1 MLMKLSPGC
10 LPQELDNAAC
20 HDFIASAPLAAWMP
34 ALAQIQGEFD
44 LPDAP
49 WQKIPKGSNALFA
62 LGDSVI
68 IKLVPPNWRRQGDK
82 ELLVTPMLEDRLS
95 LTTPRLIGGGEI
107 DNWVFVISTRLSG
120 TPLADIWLALPRE
133 QKRSI
138 MVQTGEVLRE
148 FRAVPFAEDIA
159 IRVNWPS
166 YIDGLIS
173 SCVARHQRRNM
184 PADLVSQVLP
194 YIESAGDFT
203 APGEARFIHMDFH
216 PWNLMAKEVGGQW
229 RLDGL
234 LDFGDA
240 IVGHS
245 DRFELLTPMMFMAQG
260 DPVLAKTLL
269 QSYGMNEVDA
279 PTLQRQLTATMLIR
293 PDSDVT
299 FCMQQVPATAPRD
312 TWHQIAVQ
320 IFPM

>member
-1 MLMKLSPGC
+1 MKMSVEC
-10 LPQELDNAAC
+10 LPQGLDNSAC
-20 HDFIASAPLAAWMP
+20 NDFIASAPLAAWMP
-34 ALAQIQGEFD
+34 ALARLQREFD
-44 LPDAP
+44 LPDGQ
-49 WQKIPKGSNALFA
+49 WGKIPKGSNALFA
-62 LGDSVI
+62 LGDDI
-68 IKLVPPNWRRQGDK
+68 IVKLVPPNWRRQGDK

-95 LTTPRLIGGGEI
+95 LKTPKLIGGGEI

-120 TPLADIWLALPRE
+120 TPLADIWPTLPRE

-148 FRAVPFAEDIA
+148 LRAVPFAEDIA
-159 IRVNWPS
+159 IRVNWPA

-173 SCVARHQRRNM
+173 ACVARHQRRNM

-269 QSYGMNEVDA
+269 QSYGMNEIDV
-279 PTLQRQLTATMLIR
+279 PTLRCQLVATMLIR
-293 PDSDVT
+293 PDSDVA
-299 FCMQQVPATAPRD
+299 FCMQQVPVAAPRD
-312 TWHQIAVQ
+312 NWQQIAAQ
-320 IFPM
+320 MFPI